1 MACPTPLLMHKPWA
15 RKRAADEVPTPVAVA
30 VADFCR
36 RAGAPASPA
45 EVRDALSALAA
56 EEDFRVRGL
65 TDGEPEARPLG
76 PYAVVDVLLGTP
88 PGLAAQRESCGYYQL
103 ARSLLA
109 VPATPSV
116 EGTHGPV
123 PRAAVQPQAE
133 PRPLEPQAPATP
145 PAREARRSEATVA
158 ERIAPR
164 RRPPGQREAAP
175 APPRGR
181 FTQLPAELPPLE
193 GLDAVELAS
202 LLEQHAHRPALL
214 RFLTSARASPV
225 TAQLLDRALERA
237 GLLEQAAETEREL
250 LLSTLEEQRGAL
262 GRAAWALGVRAS
274 ELSGWAERL
283 GITPALDRIRDR
295 FRREALQPAHWTAR
309 LDLLGKR
316 KYLEDLGVTTDFERS
331 VEADLR
337 RALAA
342 TEGAPEE
349 RTAVL
354 ATRLGVSPEA
364 LRRSLLR
371 LGLFPVAASPVSP
384 QTL

>member
-1 MACPTPLLMHKPWA
+1 MHKPWA

-45 EVRDALSALAA
+45 EVRDALSTLST
-56 EEDFRVRGL
+56 EEDFRVRTL
-65 TDGEPEARPLG
+65 TDGEPPARPLG
-76 PYAVVDVLLGTP
+76 PYAVVDVLVGTP

-103 ARSLLA
+103 VRGMLA
-109 VPATPSV
+109 A
-116 EGTHGPV
+116 EGTLPEASLGGTSGPPDVFRNKPSPRPPGPPPDTV
-123 PRAAVQPQAE
+123 PSSGAKGSE
-133 PRPLEPQAPATP
+133 PRSP
-145 PAREARRSEATVA
+145 TVA

-164 RRPPGQREAAP
+164 RRPPGQKESAP
-175 APPRGR
+175 AAPRGR
-181 FTQLPAELPPLE
+181 FTQLPAEQPSLE
-193 GLDAVELAS
+193 GLDAAQLAS
-202 LLEQHAHRPALL
+202 LLGQHKHRPALL
-214 RFLTSARASPV
+214 RFLTSARTSPV

-250 LLSTLEEQRGAL
+250 LLSTLEEQRGAI
-262 GRAAWALGVRAS
+262 GRAAWALGVRAN
-274 ELSGWAERL
+274 ELAGWAERL
-283 GITPALDRIRDR
+283 AIAPEVDRIRDR

-316 KYLEDLGVTTDFERS
+316 KYLEDLGVTSDFERS

-337 RALAA
+337 RALEA

-349 RTAVL
+349 RVAVL
-354 ATRLGVSPEA
+354 AARLGVAPEA

-371 LGLFPVAASPVSP
+371 LGLFSGAPSTLTP